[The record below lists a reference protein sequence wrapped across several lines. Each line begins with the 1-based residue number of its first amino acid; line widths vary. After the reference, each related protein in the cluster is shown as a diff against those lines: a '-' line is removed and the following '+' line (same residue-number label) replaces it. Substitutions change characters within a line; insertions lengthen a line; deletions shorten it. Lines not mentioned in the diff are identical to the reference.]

1 MCNLVVGQASNSSSE
16 ISTVST
22 GISQWSVAKVREA
35 MAHSQQRKGNGSLA
49 RVSTNEQHMSA
60 HAFEMNQQVWVH
72 HAFGDTAVWMLSQRN
87 TEGWTW
93 ETEVSVACWLRGD

>member
-49 RVSTNEQHMSA
+49 RVSTNE
-60 HAFEMNQQVWVH
+60 
-72 HAFGDTAVWMLSQRN
+72 
-87 TEGWTW
+87 
-93 ETEVSVACWLRGD
+93 